1 MSSKVSFPVRLL
13 LPLTLIAC
21 VTVPR
26 SIHAASSSEVL
37 LDDAA
42 LTQLETRAQAAQPKE
57 QCFLYAE
64 LVHDLTEIAGKQL
77 AEGDTD
83 HVSVTLRRID
93 SISQKIHMALA
104 RDTKRLKSAEL
115 LMHHTTRRL
124 ADMLHIAS
132 NDDREVLQ
140 STLKHLDTVQSE
152 LLAQVFVH

>member
-1 MSSKVSFPVRLL
+1 
-13 LPLTLIAC
+13 

-26 SIHAASSSEVL
+26 SIHAASTSEAI

-77 AEGDTD
+77 ADGDTD

-93 SISQKIHMALA
+93 TISQKIHMALA